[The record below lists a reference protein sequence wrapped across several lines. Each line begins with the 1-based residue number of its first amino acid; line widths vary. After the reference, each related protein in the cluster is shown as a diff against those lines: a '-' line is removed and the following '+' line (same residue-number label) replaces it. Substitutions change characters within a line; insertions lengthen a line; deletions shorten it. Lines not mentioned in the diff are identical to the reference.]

1 MLEQA
6 QKDCLTGFFTRDGLR
21 QYLEDLAVESNAH
34 NKPFSVVLIDLDKF
48 KKFNDKFG
56 HIFGDEV
63 LKYTTSTLRL
73 TFFEDQCVFFR
84 YGGDEFIA
92 VLPGKTA
99 REAGQLFKQCIT
111 NLARRPFLYKN
122 KFFKICIS
130 CGIAGSPLD
139 GKTMDELIHK
149 ADSAM
154 YYSKRHGHNLITQA
168 SSIAFLKARR
178 IILVLLLLAAM
189 AAAGFVLYRA
199 SLNKFIRPTYKQIR
213 NIHIIS
219 KPANLDRII
228 LKSGDIIEGKI
239 IAETAERITVNLYLE
254 KGEGSTTVNKAEI
267 DHLER
272 AGVQ

>member
-6 QKDCLTGFFTRDGLR
+6 QKDSLTGFFTRDGLR
-21 QYLEDLAVESNAH
+21 QYLENLVVESHAH
-34 NKPFSVVLIDLDKF
+34 NKPFSIVLIDLDKF

-99 REAGQLFKQCIT
+99 REAAQLFKQCIT
-111 NLARRPFLYKN
+111 NLIRRPFLYKN
-122 KFFKICIS
+122 KFFRISIS
-130 CGIAGSPLD
+130 CGISGSPVD
-139 GKTMDELIHK
+139 GKTVDELIHK
-149 ADSAM
+149 ADSSM

-168 SSIAFLKARR
+168 SSIAFLKVRR

-189 AAAGFVLYRA
+189 VVAGFVLYRA

-213 NIHIIS
+213 NIQIIS

-228 LKSGDIIEGKI
+228 LKSGDVIEGKI
-239 IAETAERITVNLYLE
+239 VAETIDRVIVSLYLE
-254 KGEGSTTVNKAEI
+254 KGEGSTTVMKAEM
-267 DHLER
+267 DHVER
-272 AGVQ
+272 GGQQ